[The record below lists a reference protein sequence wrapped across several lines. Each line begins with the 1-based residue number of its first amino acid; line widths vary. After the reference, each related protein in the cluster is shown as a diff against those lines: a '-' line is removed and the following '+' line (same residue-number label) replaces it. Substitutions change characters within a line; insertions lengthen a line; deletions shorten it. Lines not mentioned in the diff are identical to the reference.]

1 MNIRNPFLKT
11 NSAQIIPLSFLGA
24 IILGTF
30 LLMLP
35 ASTAGSGSADPLTA
49 LFTATTSVCVTGLVV
64 VDTFSYWSGFGKV
77 VILLLIQLGGL
88 GIITM
93 AAATLL
99 LLRRRFSLK
108 NRILIRD
115 AFDSHTI
122 KGMPDFLKGVLC
134 GTLIVEVIGAL
145 LYLPVF
151 IPRAGVLRGAWYA
164 FFTSVSAFCNAGID
178 VLGPDSLISYSANP
192 LMLTNTMALI
202 ILGGLGYIVWFD
214 LLDCLRM
221 KKEGGKCRL
230 SVHSKLVLTMTAL
243 LVGIGAVIVFC
254 LESQNPETIGMM
266 SLPGKILNSIF
277 QSVTFRTAGFASV
290 PQEGLRESTS
300 LAGCLFM
307 FIGGSPVGTAGGVK
321 TVTIAV
327 VLLNVISFIRDRDE
341 IVLFHRSVSIQ
352 LIRKAVAVVSVSMCV
367 TLLFTVLLIAVEH
380 CSCADALYEMFSAT
394 ATVGLSRGLTSSL
407 HTAGRWLV
415 IIAMYLGRIGPISMA
430 MFFGRDYNNRNLT
443 KTAEGNFRLG

>member
-1 MNIRNPFLKT
+1 MKIRKPFLKT
-11 NSAQIIPLSFLGA
+11 TSAQILPLSFLAA

-35 ASTAGSGSADPLTA
+35 VSRAGSGSADPLTA

-88 GIITM
+88 GVVTM
-93 AAATLL
+93 AAATIM

-108 NRILIRD
+108 YRILIRD
-115 AFDSHTI
+115 AFDLNTFR
-122 KGMPDFLKGVLC
+122 GMPDFLKGVLY
-134 GTLIVEVIGAL
+134 GTLIVETIGAL
-145 LYLPVF
+145 LYMPVF
-151 IPRAGVLRGAWYA
+151 IPRAGVLRGVWYA
-164 FFTSVSAFCNAGID
+164 IFTSVSAFCNAGID

-192 LMLTNTMALI
+192 LMLVNTMALI
-202 ILGGLGYIVWFD
+202 VLGGLGFIVWFD
-214 LLDCLRM
+214 LLDCLR
-221 KKEGGKCRL
+221 KKKAGGHYRL
-230 SVHSKLVLTMTAL
+230 SVQSKLVLAMTAL
-243 LVGIGAVIVFC
+243 LVVIGAVIVFC
-254 LESQNPETIGMM
+254 LESTNTETIGAMD
-266 SLPGKILNSIF
+266 LPGKILNSIF

-290 PQEGLRESTS
+290 PQGGLRESTS
-300 LAGCLFM
+300 LVGCMFM

-327 VLLNVISFIRDRDE
+327 VLLNMNSFIRGRDE
-341 IVLFHRSVSIQ
+341 IVLFGRSVSVQ
-352 LIRKAVAVVSVSMCV
+352 LIRKAVAVVSVSTFV
-367 TLLFTVLLIAVEH
+367 TLLFTVLLMALEP
-380 CSCADALYEMFSAT
+380 CSLADALYEMFSAT
-394 ATVGLSRGLTSSL
+394 ATVGLSRGLTPSL

-430 MFFGRDYNNRNLT
+430 MFFGRNMNNRNLT

>member
-1 MNIRNPFLKT
+1 MKIRNPFLKT
-11 NSAQIIPLSFLGA
+11 SSVQIIPLSFLGA
-24 IILGTF
+24 IILGTG

-35 ASTAGSGSADPLTA
+35 VSRAGSGSADPLTA

-88 GIITM
+88 GIVTM
-93 AAATLL
+93 AAATLM

-108 NRILIRD
+108 NRVLMRD
-115 AFDSHTI
+115 AFDLNTI
-122 KGMPDFLKGVLC
+122 KGMPDFLRGVLC
-134 GTLIVEVIGAL
+134 GTLIVETIGAL

-151 IPRAGVLRGAWYA
+151 IPRAGVLRGVWYA

-178 VLGPDSLISYSANP
+178 VLGPDSLISYSASP
-192 LMLTNTMALI
+192 LMLINTMALI
-202 ILGGLGYIVWFD
+202 VLGGLGYIVWFD
-214 LLDCLRM
+214 LLDCLR
-221 KKEGGKCRL
+221 KKKAGSRCRL
-230 SVHSKLVLTMTAL
+230 SVHSKLVLAMTAL

-254 LESQNPETIGMM
+254 LESSNPETIGTM

-277 QSVTFRTAGFASV
+277 QSVTFRTAGFATV

-327 VLLNVISFIRDRDE
+327 VLLNMISFIRDRDE
-341 IVLFHRSVSIQ
+341 IVLFGRSVSIP

-367 TLLFTVLLIAVEH
+367 TLLFTIILIAVEH
-380 CSCADALYEMFSAT
+380 CSLADALYEMFSAT

-415 IIAMYLGRIGPISMA
+415 IIAMYLGRIGPVSMA
-430 MFFGRDYNNRNLT
+430 MFFGRGSNSRNLT